1 MSGTE
6 GGLGAAELMR
16 LVASDIDGTILRR
29 DGRITERTVQALH
42 ACEEAGV
49 ELVFVTGRPARWLTP
64 LSEQLGHAGRVI
76 CSNGALVYDLETMS
90 VVSAEAIR
98 RETMLEVRGIIQ
110 GLFPETAFAA
120 ETPVEFVME
129 TAFAEPRHRALL
141 DQVRHGDLAELVP
154 GDEVVKFMAKIE
166 GITAEEYLRIVAP
179 HVSHLVSITHSA
191 VDLTMLEMAPLGV
204 NKAVTLAEYAHAL
217 GIAPA
222 EVVAFG
228 DMPNDVEMLAWAGE
242 GYAMSSGHPEALAAT
257 ELHAPGIEDD
267 GVAQVLERK
276 LAAAPGTRRPRRP
289 ASGSLAR

>member
-1 MSGTE
+1 MAASGRAKAGVVE
-6 GGLGAAELMR
+6 QLMR

-29 DGRITERTVQALH
+29 DGRISDRTVQALH
-42 ACEEAGV
+42 ACEAAGV

-64 LSEQLGHAGRVI
+64 LSEQLGHSGTVI

-90 VVSAEAIR
+90 VVSSEAIHR
-98 RETMLEVRGIIQ
+98 DTVLEVREIVR

-120 ETPVEFVME
+120 ETPAEFVME
-129 TAFAEPRHRALL
+129 TAFAEPRHQRLL
-141 DQVRHGDLAELVP
+141 DEVRHGDLEDLID

-166 GITAEEYLRIVAP
+166 GITADEYLRVVAP
-179 HVSHLVSITHSA
+179 HVAHLVSITHSA
-191 VDLTMLEMAPLGV
+191 VDMTMLEMAPLGV

-222 EVVAFG
+222 QVVAFG

-242 GYAMSSGHPEALAAT
+242 GYAMSSGHPDALAAT

-276 LAAAPGTRRPRRP
+276 LGGLRR
-289 ASGSLAR
+289 AG

>member
-1 MSGTE
+1 
-6 GGLGAAELMR
+6 MR
-16 LVASDIDGTILRR
+16 LVASDIDGTILGR
-29 DGRITERTVQALH
+29 DGRITPRTVRALH

-64 LSEQLGHAGRVI
+64 LSEQLGHAGTVI
-76 CSNGALVYDLETMS
+76 CSNGALVYSLETMS
-90 VVSAEAIR
+90 VVSSEAIR
-98 RETMLEVRGIIQ
+98 RDTMLEVREIVR
-110 GLFPETAFAA
+110 GLFPETVFAV

-129 TAFAEPRHRALL
+129 TAFAEPRHQRLL
-141 DQVRHGDLAELVP
+141 EEVRHGDLAELVQ

-166 GITAEEYLRIVAP
+166 GITAEDYLRVVAP
-179 HVSHLVSITHSA
+179 HVSHLVSVTHSA
-191 VDLTMLEMAPLGV
+191 IDMTMLEMAPIGV

-222 EVVAFG
+222 DVVAFG

-242 GYAMSSGHPEALAAT
+242 GYAMQSGHPDALAAT

-276 LAAAPGTRRPRRP
+276 LAGIGRTAVGSGPARRAR
-289 ASGSLAR
+289 GS

>member
-1 MSGTE
+1 M
-6 GGLGAAELMR
+6 GAGRMR

-29 DGRITERTVQALH
+29 DGLITERTVRALA

-64 LSEQLGHAGRVI
+64 LVEQLGHAGTVI
-76 CSNGALVYDLETMS
+76 CSNGALVYDLEAME
-90 VVSAEAIR
+90 VVSAEGIR
-98 RETMLEVRGIIQ
+98 RAIMLEVRDIVRGI
-110 GLFPETAFAA
+110 FPESTFAA
-120 ETPVEFVME
+120 ETPTEFVME
-129 TAFAEPRHRALL
+129 TAFAEPRHRSLL
-141 DQVRHGDLAELVP
+141 EQVRHGELEELVT

-166 GITAEEYLRIVAP
+166 GISSDEYIRAVAP
-179 HVSHLVSITHSA
+179 HVAHLVSVTHSA

-217 GIAPA
+217 GIAPG

-228 DMPNDVEMLAWAGE
+228 DMPNDVEMLTWAGE
-242 GYAMSSGHPEALAAT
+242 GYAMSSGHPDALAAT

-276 LAAAPGTRRPRRP
+276 LAGLR
-289 ASGSLAR
+289 LAG